1 MKVQQQFKLICDFF
15 STEELKKCSSE
26 IQIQYNLLWY
36 VTSQI
41 NKAYLL
47 DIFITETH
55 VQKMPTY
62 QAADD
67 IKVECCWKAS

>member
-1 MKVQQQFKLICDFF
+1 MTFF
-15 STEELKKCSSE
+15 STEELKKCSIE
-26 IQIQYNLLWY
+26 IQIQYNLY

-55 VQKMPTY
+55 IQKCPL
-62 QAADD
+62 
-67 IKVECCWKAS
+67 IKWQMILNVAGRHLSKI